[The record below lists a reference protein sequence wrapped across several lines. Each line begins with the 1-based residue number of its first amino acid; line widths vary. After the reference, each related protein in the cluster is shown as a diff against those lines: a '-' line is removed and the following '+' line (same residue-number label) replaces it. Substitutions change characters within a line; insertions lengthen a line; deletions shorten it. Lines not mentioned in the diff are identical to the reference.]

1 MEPKNRV
8 NLLLKTKESLA
19 LCTKRQVGKEHFLIQ
34 KILFERPGS
43 QRLTFPQNHYFCLP
57 ILSIPILLNP

>member
-8 NLLLKTKESLA
+8 NILLKTKETLA
-19 LCTKRQVGKEHFLIQ
+19 LCTKRQVGKEHFLIL

-43 QRLTFPQNHYFCLP
+43 QRQTFPQNHYFCLP
-57 ILSIPILLNP
+57 ILSIFIFHAP